1 LGAFEAI
8 AKRMELTINR
18 EKTRVTRLTDGFD
31 FIGFQ
36 FVKHKSPRSGKN
48 TIYLFPAKS
57 AQQKILKLTVNAAK
71 SAVDRPWR
79 RTFLG
84 FTFTRRRP
92 NRRQV
97 SEKALKALKQE
108 VRQWT
113 GRTRGV
119 PLQRVVQDLRQD
131 LEGWYGSFRFA
142 EGQSIQE
149 SSSVGGESCF
159 HPYRRVARH
168 V

>member
-1 LGAFEAI
+1 MGKPAETDRPSLRSLNHSFTLDSNIYVQSLRAGQRVLAS
-8 AKRMELTINR
+8 
-18 EKTRVTRLTDGFD
+18 VTRFLE
-31 FIGFQ
+31 
-36 FVKHKSPRSGKN
+36 RR
-48 TIYLFPAKS
+48 
-57 AQQKILKLTVNAAK
+57 LKLTVNAAK